1 MKDLID
7 AEMAEY
13 SDGAYAD
20 HGSARD
26 SLERFASRVKADALE
41 AQAKEIEAL
50 KSRLEIDPRHHVD
63 GIYAR
68 DATIKLLEDEIE
80 ALRTDAERYRWLR
93 EFRVIVNKASV
104 ALYGEDLD
112 SAIDAARRK

>member
-1 MKDLID
+1 MKDLIG

-50 KSRLEIDPRHHVD
+50 
-63 GIYAR
+63 R
-68 DATIKLLEDEIE
+68 D
-80 ALRTDAERYRWLR
+80 DAERYRFIR
-93 EFRVIVNKASV
+93 
-104 ALYGEDLD
+104 LYL
-112 SAIDAARRK
+112 SAKDFPILLGRGIRCEPDELETIDAYCDAARRK

>member
-50 KSRLEIDPRHHVD
+50 R
-63 GIYAR
+63 A
-68 DATIKLLEDEIE
+68 
-80 ALRTDAERYRWLR
+80 DAERYRWLR
-93 EFRVIVNKASV
+93 RLDAAGIQVYDGANDRSV
-104 ALYGEDLD
+104 FGEELD
-112 SAIDAARRK
+112 AAIDAARRK